1 MDINHLT
8 LLTDLYELTMMQG
21 YFKTGNDETVVFDV
35 FYRDNPSGSG
45 YAITCGLDQVID
57 YIKNLSFSYD
67 DIDYLRNQGIFDE
80 DFLEYLAGYHFCDRR
95 RNCCISKRT
104 SSESESTYHGG
115 TACRNCAP

>member
-67 DIDYLRNQGIFDE
+67 ILLDIILQEIFMRSRKE
-80 DFLEYLAGYHFCDRR
+80 LLYSHENRF
-95 RNCCISKRT
+95 
-104 SSESESTYHGG
+104 
-115 TACRNCAP
+115 